1 MKHRIERRLR
11 GSVGIRAA
19 LLWFCAS
26 MAAARCATYQERTR
40 EFQQDYAR
48 GNFAQAYE
56 HVSGPQRRAR
66 KNRLLRN
73 LELGSVSHQLGE
85 YERSNEELEAAYR
98 LSLTLRA
105 GVGKTTLSLL
115 TNPEALPYRGEDYE
129 LVLLHYFKALNYLS
143 LGKQE
148 AALVE
153 ARRLDIRL
161 REINGGYRAHKN
173 RYGRDAFALMLSGW
187 LYDAAGEY
195 NDAFIA
201 YRNAYDA
208 YREVYAVHF
217 GIEPP
222 EQLKRDLLRAAARSG
237 LDEERVYYADRFGIS
252 ERVKT
257 SSPTVQPAPGST
269 PSSSPGAGAGPDGEV
284 ILLWHT
290 GLGPVKDEW
299 SLNFLVVRGQGG
311 LVTFVNREQ
320 GLSFPF
326 AVGSGSEGAG
336 LEDLR
341 AVRVAFPR
349 FLTRSPRFTSATA
362 TVGGREQRLET
373 AQDINAIAL
382 ATLHDRMVR
391 ELSVALL
398 RVAVKQATE
407 AVVRR
412 QNENLAALLSLT
424 NAVTERADTRN
435 WQTVPG
441 RVAFAR
447 LALPAGEHTIRL
459 RIHGRAVGEAATVR
473 LPVTVQ
479 AGRTTFVYHH
489 TLASY
494 PPRSVERPVEVRQ
507 ARAR

>member
-1 MKHRIERRLR
+1 
-11 GSVGIRAA
+11 
-19 LLWFCAS
+19 
-26 MAAARCATYQERTR
+26 
-40 EFQQDYAR
+40 
-48 GNFAQAYE
+48 
-56 HVSGPQRRAR
+56 
-66 KNRLLRN
+66 
-73 LELGSVSHQLGE
+73 
-85 YERSNEELEAAYR
+85 
-98 LSLTLRA
+98 
-105 GVGKTTLSLL
+105 
-115 TNPEALPYRGEDYE
+115 
-129 LVLLHYFKALNYLS
+129 
-143 LGKQE
+143 
-148 AALVE
+148 
-153 ARRLDIRL
+153 
-161 REINGGYRAHKN
+161 
-173 RYGRDAFALMLSGW
+173 
-187 LYDAAGEY
+187 
-195 NDAFIA
+195 
-201 YRNAYDA
+201 
-208 YREVYAVHF
+208 
-217 GIEPP
+217 
-222 EQLKRDLLRAAARSG
+222 
-237 LDEERVYYADRFGIS
+237 
-252 ERVKT
+252 
-257 SSPTVQPAPGST
+257 
-269 PSSSPGAGAGPDGEV
+269 
-284 ILLWHT
+284 
-290 GLGPVKDEW
+290 
-299 SLNFLVVRGQGG
+299 LNFLVVRGQGG

-447 LALPAGEHTIRL
+447 LTLPAGEHIIRM
-459 RIHGRAVGEAATVR
+459 RIDGGPGGKAETVR